1 MTHAHDFHHDRGPAA
16 QPATTAPHHGP
27 QPVPVFQ
34 EPEIVARA
42 AEALAIVATIN
53 RAGVAAEVKVAGV
66 AVIRYAGRVIG
77 TGATL
82 ADAAREARANLAH
95 LDRWEFE

>member
-1 MTHAHDFHHDRGPAA
+1 
-16 QPATTAPHHGP
+16 
-27 QPVPVFQ
+27 
-34 EPEIVARA
+34 
-42 AEALAIVATIN
+42 
-53 RAGVAAEVKVAGV
+53 
-66 AVIRYAGRVIG
+66 VIRYAGRVIG

>member
-16 QPATTAPHHGP
+16 QPSHPAP